1 MGNALPDR
9 PDQITD
15 RPRHSAVDDV
25 QGIAFG
31 VTMAGLGMH
40 ILTHMGFVTGQTAGL
55 AVLIAHLTGLPFP
68 AVYFAVTLPFLGL
81 AWRRMGARFALKT
94 LATTAALSAL
104 VALLPQWIELGR
116 IEPAVAAV
124 LFGLLFGIAAL
135 AAIRHGGSFGG
146 LSVLWI
152 ELQDRTGFPA
162 GHAQLLS
169 DVAIFGLAALI
180 LPLEMLI
187 YSFLGAA
194 VFSLFL
200 AVNHRRDRYIAA

>member
-1 MGNALPDR
+1 M
-9 PDQITD
+9 TD
-15 RPRHSAVDDV
+15 PNRHSPLEDA

-31 VTMAGLGMH
+31 VTMAAFGMH
-40 ILTHMGFVTGQTAGL
+40 LLTHMGFVTGQTTGI
-55 AVLIAHLTGLPFP
+55 AVLLAHVTGLPFA

-81 AWRRMGARFALKT
+81 AWRRLGARFALKT
-94 LATTAALSAL
+94 LATTAALSIM
-104 VALLPQWIELGR
+104 VALLPRWVDLGR
-116 IEPAVAAV
+116 IEPGFAAV

-152 ELQDRTGFPA
+152 EVQDRTGFRA
-162 GHAQLLS
+162 GTAQLLS
-169 DVAIFGLAALI
+169 DAVIFGLAAFI
-180 LPLEMLI
+180 VPLETLL

-200 AVNHRRDRYIAA
+200 AVNHRRDRYVAV

>member
-1 MGNALPDR
+1 MPDR
-9 PDQITD
+9 PEQLSN
-15 RPRHSAVDDV
+15 RPRHSPVDDV

-31 VTMAGLGMH
+31 VMLAGLGMH
-40 ILTHMGFVTGQTAGL
+40 ILTHIGFITGQTTGIAI
-55 AVLIAHLTGLPFP
+55 LIAHLTGLPFP
-68 AVYFAVTLPFLGL
+68 AVCFAVTLPFLGL
-81 AWRRMGARFALKT
+81 AWKRMGVMFALKT
-94 LATTAALSAL
+94 LVTTAALSGL
-104 VALLPQWIELGR
+104 VAALPNWLELGR
-116 IEPAVAAV
+116 IEPTLAAV

-169 DVAIFGLAALI
+169 DMVIFGLAALVMPFDT
-180 LPLEMLI
+180 LA

>member
-1 MGNALPDR
+1 MPDR
-9 PDQITD
+9 PDQISD
-15 RPRHSAVDDV
+15 RPRHSAIDDA
-25 QGIAFG
+25 QGIGFG
-31 VTMAGLGMH
+31 VVMAALGMH
-40 ILTHMGFVTGQTAGL
+40 ILTHMGFVTGQTTGL

-81 AWRRMGARFALKT
+81 AWRRMGVRFALKT
-94 LATTAALSAL
+94 LGTTAALSGL
-104 VALLPQWIELGR
+104 VAVLPNWVELGR
-116 IEPAVAAV
+116 IEPTVAAV
-124 LFGLLFGIAAL
+124 LFGLLFGIAGL

-169 DVAIFGLAALI
+169 DVVIFGAAALI
-180 LPLEMLI
+180 MPLDTLA

-200 AVNHRRDRYIAA
+200 AVNHRRDRYVAV

>member
-1 MGNALPDR
+1 MPDR
-9 PDQITD
+9 PDQLSE
-15 RPRHSAVDDV
+15 PLRHSPVDDV

-31 VTMAGLGMH
+31 VTMAALGMH
-40 ILTHMGFVTGQTAGL
+40 ILTHMGFVTGQTTGL
-55 AVLIAHLTGLPFP
+55 AVLIAHATGLPFP

-81 AWRRMGARFALKT
+81 AWRRMGARFALRT
-94 LATTAALSAL
+94 LVTTAALSGL
-104 VALLPQWIELGR
+104 VAALPNWLELGR
-116 IEPAVAAV
+116 IEPSLAAV

-169 DVAIFGLAALI
+169 DMVIFGLAALVMPVDT
-180 LPLEMLI
+180 LA
-187 YSFLGAA
+187 YSFLGAT